1 MNKWNKIIPAVL
13 AVLMALALLAGCSG
27 SDRAATQESG
37 MASAPMAPMEEP
49 MPAPGA
55 AADYEIYYADTVA
68 EEEAVEYS
76 VASGSTAMKG
86 VDDAAAMQQKL
97 IKDVWLE
104 GETYEF
110 DKALDAITTA
120 VNACGGYIQG
130 SNVNGRKPEAYGD
143 SGRSAGIVARIPAA
157 QLDSFLTSAKG
168 VIDVYNEDA
177 EIQNVTSKY
186 YDTQSRKETYE
197 IQLERLEAIL
207 TEAAEL
213 SDIIALETEIARV
226 RYEIEALETTLKN
239 LDNRVNYS
247 TVTIQFY
254 ELTQFSRPVAT
265 EQSLGERIGNAFS
278 QSLIDIGDWFE
289 HAIVWIFAR
298 WLLLLFLAVV
308 IIVAVILIR
317 RAIKRSSALKQI
329 LPRPESTETLEQTE
343 TKEETK
349 E

>member
-1 MNKWNKIIPAVL
+1 MHKLKQILAAIL
-13 AVLMALALLAGCSG
+13 AVVMALALLTGCGG
-27 SDRAATQESG
+27 SDRTAAQETG
-37 MASAPMAPMEEP
+37 AAAPMEAP
-49 MPAPGA
+49 MPEPGA
-55 AADYEIYYADTVA
+55 AADAEYYAYDTVV
-68 EEEAVEYS
+68 EEEAAEYS
-76 VASGSTAMKG
+76 VATGTTAMKG

-110 DKALDAITTA
+110 DAALDAIAAA

-130 SNVNGRKPEAYGD
+130 SSVNGRKPEAYGD
-143 SGRSAGIVARIPAA
+143 SGRSAGITARIPAA
-157 QLDSFLTSAKG
+157 SLDSFLTSAKG
-168 VIDVYNEDA
+168 VIDVYNEDT

-197 IQLERLEAIL
+197 IQLKRLEAIL

-247 TVTIQFY
+247 TVTIHFY

-289 HAIVWIFAR
+289 HAIVWMFSR
-298 WLLLLFLAVV
+298 WLLLLFLAIV

-317 RAIKRSSALKQI
+317 RVIRRSRRIQNAIAKPI
-329 LPRPESTETLEQTE
+329 EPENTQTE
-343 TKEETK
+343 HKEETT